1 MPDQLQTN
9 IEERGKN
16 IPEKT
21 RFVIIENDNAPI
33 NPPILLPSPAICGS

>member
-21 RFVIIENDNAPI
+21 RFVIIEKDKVPN
-33 NPPILLPSPAICGS
+33 NPTILLPSPAICGS